1 MVRPVLGALA
11 EAALS
16 RPRATLGGAV
26 GLLVVF
32 GIIASGAPQRLGVAG
47 PESTGSESERAES
60 ELTNALGREPEP
72 GMQIVTRGRVPV
84 SSRVYE
90 VALDALT
97 SQAEADSEVAA
108 VRRGPVSADKSS
120 TVLDVYFRSDDPG
133 AQQRAVEHLRDE
145 LDPGI
150 LTALVGGEDTVLLDA
165 RLGLG
170 EELAGLELL
179 ALPLTVLVL
188 VLAAGL
194 RRAAAPVLAAA
205 IAILGSIALMRLAA
219 GLVDLSALGA
229 VVAAAVGLTLGIELP
244 LSLIAGLRDRDAGME
259 PSAITEAVLTGPRG
273 GAVAGTSVA
282 AAAAALA
289 LLAIPEPAA
298 TSAAVGGAVAALL
311 AGIAALAVTP
321 SVLALTPPEPVQPPD
336 PADAQSRP
344 GIPIRLSGW
353 IGGRLPAALVATL
366 VVVVGLV
373 AAASPLRDGETIA
386 LGATGLP
393 ADAEARRADARITTD
408 LGRPAATRL
417 TAALPGPFDRRQV
430 EELRRELIRTNGVGS
445 AARPQRPSAELTAIG
460 VGLEARRGS
469 LVARDAVREV
479 RAVTDPGGAEIT
491 GVDAAALDADERLFE
506 RLPVAAAIAALA
518 VAILLFA
525 FVRTPFL
532 ALGLGLSALLPAAAA
547 VGLLTLVFDDG
558 LLTGPL
564 DYEPQGAPHLD
575 VVLAVVAGVG
585 AVSAGRSALYAITL
599 AGDRQATDPSGAP
612 LRAASL
618 MLPSAGAAT
627 LIAAAAA
634 GVLVGSDLVPAKE
647 VGAGLA
653 AGLVLD
659 LVGLRLL
666 ATPALGRLL
675 QRTRS

>member
-1 MVRPVLGALA
+1 MLGA
-11 EAALS
+11 
-16 RPRATLGGAV
+16 AV
-26 GLLVVF
+26 GLLVAF
-32 GIIASGAPQRLGVAG
+32 GIVAYGAPQRLGIAG

-60 ELTNALGREPEP
+60 ELTTALGREPEP
-72 GMQIVTRGRVPV
+72 GMQIVTRGRVPAT
-84 SSRVYE
+84 SRVYE

-97 SQAEADSEVAA
+97 SQAKADSAVAA
-108 VRRGPVSADKSS
+108 VRRGPVSDDKTS
-120 TVLDVYFRSDDPG
+120 TVLEVYFRSDDPG
-133 AQQRAVEHLRDE
+133 AQQRTVERLRDK

-150 LTALVGGEDTVLLDA
+150 LTALVGGEDAVLLDA

-179 ALPLTVLVL
+179 ALPLTILVL

-194 RRAAAPVLAAA
+194 RRAAAPLIAAA

-244 LSLIAGLRDRDAGME
+244 LSLIAGFRDRDAGME
-259 PSAITEAVLTGPRG
+259 PAAISKAVLTGPRG
-273 GAVAGTSVA
+273 RAIAGAAVA

-298 TSAAVGGAVAALL
+298 RSAAVGGALAALL
-311 AGIAALAVTP
+311 AGVAAIIVTP
-321 SVLALTPPEPVQPPD
+321 SVLVLTLAGPAQPPD
-336 PADAQSRP
+336 EADERSRP

-353 IGGRLPAALVATL
+353 IGGRVLAAVVVAL
-366 VVVVGLV
+366 VVVAGLV

-393 ADAEARRADARITTD
+393 ADAEARRADARITAD

-417 TAALPGPFDRRQV
+417 TAALPGPFDRRRV
-430 EELRRELIRTNGVGS
+430 EELRRELTRTSGVGT
-445 AARPQRPSAELTAIG
+445 AAKPQRPSPELTAIG
-460 VGLEARRGS
+460 AGLEARRGS

-479 RAVTDPGGAEIT
+479 RAVTGPAGAEVT

-506 RLPVAAAIAALA
+506 RLPIAAAIAVLA

-525 FVRTPFL
+525 FVRRPFL
-532 ALGLGLSALLPAAAA
+532 AVGLGLSALLPAAAA
-547 VGLLTLVFDDG
+547 AGLLTLVFDDG

-564 DYEPQGAPHLD
+564 DYEPQGAAHLD
-575 VVLAVVAGVG
+575 ALLAVVAGVG
-585 AVSAGRSALYAITL
+585 AVSAGRTAFDATTL
-599 AGDRQATDPSGAP
+599 AAERRARDPSGAP

-618 MLPSAGAAT
+618 TLPSAGAAT

-659 LVGLRLL
+659 LVALRLL
-666 ATPALGRLL
+666 AAPALGRLL
-675 QRTRS
+675 QRARS